1 MKKFVI
7 CAITIAAILPSLC
20 AGIDTDNNIKRDRRA
35 AMIDECFKAYCKRS
49 GINYAAMSAKE
60 RDAFIADCWG
70 ETDEYL
76 NTIDSIDSVLSIAT
90 QINKDM

>member
-1 MKKFVI
+1 MKKLIIF
-7 CAITIAAILPSLC
+7 AITITAILPSLC
-20 AGIDTDNNIKRDRRA
+20 AGIDTDTTIKRDRRA
-35 AMIDECFKAYCKRS
+35 AMIEESFKAYCKRS

-60 RDAFIADCWG
+60 RDAFISDCWG